1 MSNLLQGKIT
11 DPDGGLYSARVLG
24 FNGQDCEFNG
34 VELINTCMFRSS
46 IPEIALDNWDDYFL
60 CDLDLG
66 FQKEGFVTHPQFAE
80 VYIKPNIYA
89 DQSDTDI
96 WIEIKNKQTS
106 LPSFNQD
113 GNDGILNWF
122 NFNKSNV
129 LNHPVVQ
136 ANNINNISTITQN
149 GAATYQDNIAVFMFS
164 DITQKYHAFI
174 CNSNKQVFISE
185 GLDNLEAIVVPSV
198 SFYTVGDVGNIAPSW
213 SSPQETVYVAEN
225 TVDINSLAFILQGS
239 FPMVYS
245 IDVGSQAVFDVDSQS
260 GNISFKNAPNYEAGN
275 NYYQII
281 LTATNSFGSGDIT
294 IDVNVT
300 NVAEI
305 PPQWTSSNETIDV
318 SENTTEVARL
328 TGLAQGEQPIAYY
341 ISGTDAS
348 LFNVNVNSGEI
359 SFKTAPDYEID
370 PTQYNITLIAVNDAG
385 SDSID
390 LQISVL
396 DVFEPQTKQELIDAI
411 DLWESNRP
419 SALASYGD
427 INSWVTTAIT
437 DMSELFQYRSSFNDG
452 ISSWDTS
459 NITNMSRMFH
469 GASSFNQPLNN
480 WNTGSVTNFSLMF
493 RNAGNFNQPIGDWS
507 TSNVIDMS
515 QMFDGAFDFNQTLD
529 SWDTGNVTN
538 MSQMFTYTN
547 SFNQSLNNWNTSN
560 VTDMTWMF
568 RNAYAFNGDI
578 GNWDVSS
585 VVYMPSMF
593 QGTIFNKPINSW
605 NVSSVQW
612 MMDMF
617 RSSDFNQPLNNWNTI
632 NVRDMNGMFRDSGFF
647 NQEIDLWNTS
657 SVTNISYMFA
667 GAVAFN
673 KSLSAWDTSSVITMK
688 GMFQNNII
696 FNSSLASWV
705 TSSVND
711 MSYMFYNAQV
721 FNQPINSWNVS
732 AVTDVNRM
740 FFNTVSFNQPLDQ
753 WETSSFVNLERTF
766 QGASSFNQ
774 SLNNW
779 NTSSVTSMKYLFW
792 QASSFN
798 QPLNNW
804 NTGNVNDM
812 TGVFA
817 ETAFNYPLNNWNTSR
832 VSTMFAMFY
841 KALSFDQA
849 LGSWDI
855 SSLTNCSLMFTGVTL
870 SSLNYNN
877 LLNGW
882 ASLDPGETQIPTGL
896 TLEAGGSQYTTAG
909 QAARNSLEVTYSWQ
923 INDGGLV

>member
-1 MSNLLQGKIT
+1 MSNLLQGKIA

-24 FNGQDCEFNG
+24 FGGQDCEFDG
-34 VELINTCMFRSS
+34 VALTNTCMFRSS
-46 IPEIALDNWDDYFL
+46 IPEITLENWDDYFL
-60 CDLDLG
+60 CSLDLG

-80 VYIKPNIYA
+80 VYIKPNIYS

-106 LPSFNQD
+106 LPSFNQN

-129 LNHPVVQ
+129 LNHPIVQ

-239 FPMVYS
+239 FPIVYS

-300 NVAEI
+300 NIVET
-305 PPQWTSSNETIDV
+305 PPQWSAISESIEV
-318 SENTTEVARL
+318 VENTTTVTRL
-328 TGLAQGEQPIAYY
+328 AYLAQGEQPITYS

-348 LFNVNVNSGEI
+348 LFDVNYTTGEI
-359 SFKTAPDYEID
+359 SFKVPPDYEND
-370 PTQYNITLIAVNDAG
+370 PTQYTVTLTATNDAG
-385 SDSID
+385 GDSID
-390 LQISVL
+390 LQISIL
-396 DVFEPQTKQELIDAI
+396 DIFDPQTKQELINAI

-419 SALASYGD
+419 LALANYGD

-437 DMSELFQYRSSFNDG
+437 DMSELFQYRSSFNDD

-459 NITNMSRMFH
+459 NVTNMSRMFH
-469 GASSFNQPLNN
+469 GASNFNQPLND
-480 WNTGSVTNFSLMF
+480 WDTGNVTNFSLMF
-493 RNAGNFNQPIGDWS
+493 RNAGNFNQPIVDWD
-507 TSNVIDMS
+507 TSNVVDMS
-515 QMFDGAFDFNQTLD
+515 QMFEGAWDFNQPLD

-547 SFNQSLNNWNTSN
+547 LFNQSLNNWNTSN
-560 VTDMTWMF
+560 VTDMTRIF
-568 RNAYAFNGDI
+568 RNAYVFNGDI
-578 GNWDVSS
+578 GDWNVSS
-585 VVYMPSMF
+585 VIYMGSMF
-593 QGTIFNKPINSW
+593 EGTIFNKPINNW
-605 NVSSVQW
+605 DVSSVVW
-612 MMDMF
+612 MPQMF

-632 NVRDMNGMFRDSGFF
+632 NVRDMSDMFRSSGFF

-657 SVTNISYMFA
+657 NVTNMSGMFRDSK
-667 GAVAFN
+667 AFN
-673 KSLSAWDTSSVITMK
+673 RSLLAWDTSSVVTMK
-688 GMFQNNII
+688 DMFRDNVI

-705 TSSVND
+705 TSSVNN
-711 MSYMFYNAQV
+711 MSSMFYNAQA
-721 FNQPINSWNVS
+721 FNQPLNSWDTS
-732 AVTDVNRM
+732 AVTDINLM
-740 FFNTVSFNQPLDQ
+740 FYNALSFNQPLDQ
-753 WETSSFVNLERTF
+753 WVTSSIVNMERVF
-766 QGASSFNQ
+766 QQASSFNQ
-774 SLNNW
+774 SLDNW
-779 NTSSVTSMKYLFW
+779 YTSSVTNMKYLFW
-792 QASSFN
+792 KASSFD

-804 NTGNVNDM
+804 NTANVTDM

-817 ETAFNYPLNNWNTSR
+817 ETAFNYPLNNWNTSK
-832 VSTMFAMFY
+832 VITMFGMFY

-855 SSLTNCSLMFTGVTL
+855 SSLTNCSLMFTDVTL
-870 SSLNYNN
+870 SSLNYDN

-882 ASLDPGETQIPTGL
+882 ASLDAGETQIPTGL